1 MKEGPRAPRNIVK
14 ALSKMG
20 NLAKV
25 IEGRSS
31 GTKLGAHF
39 VGVLAEK
46 VCPFSY
52 TLAHNKMT

>member
-1 MKEGPRAPRNIVK
+1 MKEGSRAPRNIMK

-31 GTKLGAHF
+31 GTKWGADF
-39 VGVLAEK
+39 VGVLAEEA
-46 VCPFSY
+46 CSFFI
-52 TLAHNKMT
+52 